1 MNEQE
6 TRRWTPV
13 DAAELYEVAGWG
25 KGYFSVNEAGN
36 VCVHPEKDVQQ
47 KIDLKLLVDQLRAR
61 QIDLPVLIRFGGV
74 LKQRLGEIHAAFQTA
89 MQEHQYQGT
98 YQCVYPIKVNQ
109 QRQVVEEV
117 VHFGE
122 AYNYGLEAGS
132 KPELLAVV
140 ALASE
145 GAPIIC
151 NGFKDEDFMEM
162 ALLAQKI
169 GRQVFIVIEKYTE
182 LDLVLR
188 VAAKVGVRP
197 MLGVRVK
204 VATLGS
210 GRWQGS
216 GGYRSKFGL
225 TTSETLRALAE
236 LKAQGMEDC
245 LRLLHFHLGS
255 QITNI
260 RMIKLA
266 LNEAARIFVDLV
278 RQGAGLEYL
287 DVGGGLG
294 IDYDGSQTNFES
306 SVNYTLQEYAND
318 VVFHIQSVCD
328 EAKVPHPKI
337 LSESGRA
344 VVAYHSML
352 VFNVV
357 GTVGQ
362 GENNVPTELPESAEQ
377 PLWNLLDTYKELSQR
392 NMLEAYHDAQ
402 EALDMTLQLF
412 GGGYMPLEQ
421 RSQAE
426 NLFWAI
432 CWKISRLLRQA
443 EEVPEELDALDALL
457 AETYFCNFSLFQS
470 VPDSWA
476 VRQLFPIMPIHRL
489 NERPTHHAVL
499 GDITCDSDGKVE
511 RFIDRRDV
519 KRTLL
524 LHPFDGQPYYLAAFL
539 VGAYQE
545 VLGDLHNL
553 FGDTN
558 AVHVSTDAQGNLVIE
573 EIVNGDTVREVL
585 RYMQF
590 DPDILAHRM
599 HAAVEAAV
607 RRNCIDE
614 QQAGRIMRF
623 YRDGLEGYTYL
634 EGGKVP

>member
-151 NGFKDEDFMEM
+151 NGFKDEEFMEM

-210 GRWQGS
+210 G
-216 GGYRSKFGL
+216 
-225 TTSETLRALAE
+225 
-236 LKAQGMEDC
+236 
-245 LRLLHFHLGS
+245 
-255 QITNI
+255 
-260 RMIKLA
+260 
-266 LNEAARIFVDLV
+266 
-278 RQGAGLEYL
+278 
-287 DVGGGLG
+287 
-294 IDYDGSQTNFES
+294 
-306 SVNYTLQEYAND
+306 
-318 VVFHIQSVCD
+318 
-328 EAKVPHPKI
+328 
-337 LSESGRA
+337 
-344 VVAYHSML
+344 
-352 VFNVV
+352 
-357 GTVGQ
+357 
-362 GENNVPTELPESAEQ
+362 
-377 PLWNLLDTYKELSQR
+377 
-392 NMLEAYHDAQ
+392 
-402 EALDMTLQLF
+402 
-412 GGGYMPLEQ
+412 
-421 RSQAE
+421 
-426 NLFWAI
+426 
-432 CWKISRLLRQA
+432 
-443 EEVPEELDALDALL
+443 
-457 AETYFCNFSLFQS
+457 
-470 VPDSWA
+470 
-476 VRQLFPIMPIHRL
+476 
-489 NERPTHHAVL
+489 
-499 GDITCDSDGKVE
+499 
-511 RFIDRRDV
+511 
-519 KRTLL
+519 
-524 LHPFDGQPYYLAAFL
+524 
-539 VGAYQE
+539 
-545 VLGDLHNL
+545 
-553 FGDTN
+553 
-558 AVHVSTDAQGNLVIE
+558 
-573 EIVNGDTVREVL
+573 
-585 RYMQF
+585 
-590 DPDILAHRM
+590 
-599 HAAVEAAV
+599 
-607 RRNCIDE
+607 
-614 QQAGRIMRF
+614 AGR
-623 YRDGLEGYTYL
+623 
-634 EGGKVP
+634 VPAGIAPNSVLPPAKRSAPSPS